1 MGYRRIRNRVVMSCL
16 VIFVGMSPSSWS
28 ADVFD
33 RHTMTELR
41 PALDQGT
48 PAAQI
53 TLADVAKIKPLGKN
67 LSSPCVAIKT
77 NNGNVAKA
85 LLGWGLRKGGEKP
98 TPVVVLERYVTY
110 RIDRPELT
118 SAAGKDVMLFPGFGF
133 NFDIGQVV
141 PVGQGA
147 DVEFT
152 AEGALKPVGDAVLVP
167 ISGSLLPSAEAT
179 AKHDPQAHEGV
190 LPEDFAG
197 TWQVDADGRWK
208 GEWLI
213 DVDAEGRIAGT
224 FVSDELQ
231 NRYEMLGQ
239 IGSTPQHLKLT
250 VTLAN
255 AQMNVDA
262 YLWTTDK
269 SKMAGTVTLIGRKF
283 GFVATRVAAAD

>member
-1 MGYRRIRNRVVMSCL
+1 MASRCLGSMVVILGALASHA
-16 VIFVGMSPSSWS
+16 WS

-33 RHTMTELR
+33 RHTMAELR
-41 PALDQGT
+41 QAVDQGT

-67 LSSPCVAIKT
+67 LSSPCVAVKT
-77 NNGNVAKA
+77 NNGNYAKA

-141 PVGQGA
+141 PVGHGA

-152 AEGALKPVGDAVLVP
+152 AEGALKPVGDAVISP
-167 ISGSLLPSAEAT
+167 INGSMLPAPTET
-179 AKHDPQAHEGV
+179 AKHDPNDHEGV
-190 LPEDFAG
+190 LPADFAG
-197 TWQVDADGRWK
+197 TWLVDADGRWK
-208 GEWLI
+208 GEWELK
-213 DVDAEGRIAGT
+213 VDASGRIDGT
-224 FVSDELQ
+224 FISDELQ

-269 SKMAGTVTLIGRKF
+269 SKMAGTVDLVGRKF
-283 GFVATRVAAAD
+283 GFVATRVAESE